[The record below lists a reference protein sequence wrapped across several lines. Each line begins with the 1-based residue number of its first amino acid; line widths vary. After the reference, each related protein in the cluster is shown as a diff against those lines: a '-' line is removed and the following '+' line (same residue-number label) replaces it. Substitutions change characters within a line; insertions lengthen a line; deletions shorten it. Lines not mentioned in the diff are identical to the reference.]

1 VKRYTIIVKIGKTST
16 QKEKFV
22 KYHVNNILNFVHF
35 LDLKFPT
42 WRWANVFSTK
52 TREQLGSFT
61 SKKPPQTRF
70 F

>member
-1 VKRYTIIVKIGKTST
+1 MKRYTIIVKVGKTEI

-22 KYHVNNILNFVHF
+22 KYRVSNILKFVSF
-35 LDLKFPT
+35 LDKNFPT

-61 SKKPPQTRF
+61 CKNLPKKRF